1 MRPTF
6 SLILPTHNRG
16 EILERNLQRLSA
28 VAAELPE
35 DLEIIVVDNASTDRT
50 ADLVERRFRDVRLI
64 RLDRNRSTA
73 ARNEA
78 ANQARGSILVMLD
91 DDSFID
97 ALSLRRIARVMCRD
111 PDLHAVAAR
120 VCRTTTPERH
130 EGGGLPGVFIGCGA
144 AIRRQV
150 FLELGGY
157 PDDYDYYVE
166 EYDLCIRLWQ
176 AGGQV
181 RWYDDIVVHHDRSPE
196 NRDFNRI
203 VRFLTRNNLRLW
215 DRYAPPELREEM
227 IFETVERYSRIARKE
242 CAGVGFLQGL
252 AEAAHLLPTEENE
265 PSKRSDDPR
274 AVRRLNRDEFDRV
287 YGLSE
292 ACRIIAAD
300 CHRLRA
306 KRPAMWGRGKGAE
319 QLVSLVKRLDLPPL
333 LIFDPDLDESVEERS
348 VSQDWHGVEV
358 LPAARIVHH
367 LPDVLII
374 GSLSP
379 GACRDGAAHARRF
392 APQAHIIEPVAWA
405 QAERPGESE
414 LISLTAANA

>member
-6 SLILPTHNRG
+6 SLILPTHNRA
-16 EILERNLQRLSA
+16 EILARNLQRLSA
-28 VAAELPE
+28 VAAELPD
-35 DLEIIVVDNASTDRT
+35 DLEIIVVDNASTDQT
-50 ADLVERRFRDVRLI
+50 DELVERRFPDVRLI

-78 ANQARGSILVMLD
+78 ANQARGPILLMLD

-97 ALSLRRIARVMCRD
+97 AQSLRRIARVMRRH

-120 VCRTTTPERH
+120 VCRTTTPARH

-144 AIRRQV
+144 AIRREV
-150 FLELGGY
+150 FLELRGY
-157 PDDYDYYVE
+157 PDSYDYYVE

-181 RWYDDIVVHHDRSPE
+181 RWYEDIVVHHDRTRE

-227 IFETVERYSRIARKE
+227 VFETVERYSRIARGE
-242 CAGVGFLQGL
+242 NAGVGFLQGL
-252 AEAAHLLPTEENE
+252 AEAAHVLPSTENE
-265 PSKRSDDPR
+265 PSKRSADPR
-274 AVRRLNRDEFDRV
+274 AVRRLNRAEFDHV

-292 ACRIIAAD
+292 AQRIIAAD
-300 CHRLRA
+300 CLRLRA

-319 QLVSLVKRLDLPPL
+319 QLVSLLKKLDLPPL
-333 LIFDPDLDESVEERS
+333 VIFDPDPDECPEERS

-358 LPAARIVHH
+358 LPAARIVDYR
-367 LPDVLII
+367 PDVLVV

-379 GACRDGAAHARRF
+379 GACRDGAAQARRF
-392 APQAHIIEPVAWA
+392 ALQAHVIEPITWA
-405 QAERPGESE
+405 RAEEPRESR
-414 LISLTAANA
+414 IAASAVTHA